1 MEEKL
6 GQLISP
12 ININLQNIEK
22 EFKQSIKNLSDRV
35 NTIEKFQTNQ
45 KLSNTNLNNKIDALQ
60 QTIFAEVNK
69 LKTSISK
76 IDEKI
81 EYFGK

>member
-35 NTIEKFQTNQ
+35 NTIETFQTNQ

-76 IDEKI
+76 IDEKN
-81 EYFGK
+81 